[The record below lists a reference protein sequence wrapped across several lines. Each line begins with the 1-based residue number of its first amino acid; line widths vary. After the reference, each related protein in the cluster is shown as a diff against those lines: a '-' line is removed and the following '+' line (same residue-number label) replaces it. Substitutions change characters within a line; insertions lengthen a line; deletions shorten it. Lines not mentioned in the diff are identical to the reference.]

1 MYTNAIINFFNWNG
15 RINRR
20 QYLVVW
26 IIFILSLF
34 GIVASIKIIVASIEI
49 KDIYFI
55 RLFFL
60 LLIPSQIKRAHDMDY
75 SGWWLLWGFIPLVG
89 AIISGLLFIGS
100 GTKGRNKYGDLP
112 ENETP
117 IVKTAVSAGI
127 QKVSNT
133 LSDTIK
139 DINFRDTA
147 KDKEILT
154 LKRKLQDLEIQ
165 ALEKRIRDL
174 ENNIK

>member
-1 MYTNAIINFFNWNG
+1 M
-15 RINRR
+15 
-20 QYLVVW
+20 V
-26 IIFILSLF
+26 FILFVLSLL
-34 GIVASIKIIVASIEI
+34 GIVASIEI
-49 KDIYFI
+49 KDTYFV

-75 SGWWLLWGFIPLVG
+75 SGWWLLWGFIPLVSL
-89 AIISGLLFIGS
+89 IISFLLFIGS

>member
-20 QYLVVW
+20 QYLVVC
-26 IIFILSLF
+26 ILFVLSLS
-34 GIVASIKIIVASIEI
+34 GLIAIIGT
-49 KDIYFI
+49 KYTYFI

-75 SGWWLLWGFIPLVG
+75 SGWWLLWGFIPLVSL
-89 AIISGLLFIGS
+89 IISFLLFIGS

>member
-1 MYTNAIINFFNWNG
+1 M
-15 RINRR
+15 
-20 QYLVVW
+20 V
-26 IIFILSLF
+26 FILFVLSLL
-34 GIVASIKIIVASIEI
+34 GIVASIEI

-75 SGWWLLWGFIPLVG
+75 SGWWFLLGFIPLVG
-89 AIISGLLFIGS
+89 AIISLIISGLLFIGS

-154 LKRKLQDLEIQ
+154 LKRKLQDLEIR

-174 ENNIK
+174 ENNIKSGV

>member
-20 QYLVVW
+20 QYLVVF

-34 GIVASIKIIVASIEI
+34 GIVASIEIIVASIEI

-55 RLFFL
+55 LFL

-75 SGWWLLWGFIPLVG
+75 SGWWLLWGFIPLVSL
-89 AIISGLLFIGS
+89 IIFFLLFIGS

-154 LKRKLQDLEIQ
+154 LKRKLQDLEIR